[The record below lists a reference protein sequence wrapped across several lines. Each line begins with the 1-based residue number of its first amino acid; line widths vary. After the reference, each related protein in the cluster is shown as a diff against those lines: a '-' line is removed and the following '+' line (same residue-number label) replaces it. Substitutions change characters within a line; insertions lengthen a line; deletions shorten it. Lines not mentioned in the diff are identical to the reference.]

1 MSIESEEHPPQG
13 PLSGLRVLDFTW
25 ALAGPFGTMQLAD
38 LGAEVVKI
46 EHPRVTEKQRGFGPY
61 YEGISTFLF
70 SVNRGK
76 QGICIDL
83 KDTDGRELAKKL
95 AGKADILVENFRPG
109 TMEKLGLDY
118 DTLHLEY
125 PQLIYAALSGFGQ
138 TGPYKNLSAVDAVA
152 QAMGGTM
159 SLNGEMDAPPMR
171 VGVSIGDMVGGLYL
185 ALGILAAVHSRKTT
199 GKGQL
204 LDIALMEA
212 QIALCENAIVR
223 HSAFNESPS
232 RQGSR
237 HALLAPFGPFE
248 TADGYLVVANVKDW
262 EMFCALIERDD
273 LGQDERFISNQNRL
287 ENIASLEYELTR
299 TLKEKTTDAWFQI
312 LKISDCCSIGKV
324 NNIPD
329 LFTDEHVQD
338 RNALVDIPLPYGK
351 PGTLKLPNTPIKLSE
366 TPATIKGPMPEHGGD
381 TNTILETWLGLS
393 TEEIASLK
401 EKGAIK

>member
-1 MSIESEEHPPQG
+1 MSIESEEQPPQG

-109 TMEKLGLDY
+109 TMGKLGLDY
-118 DTLHLEY
+118 DSLHLEY

-287 ENIASLEYELTR
+287 ENIESLEYELTR
-299 TLKEKTTDAWFQI
+299 TLKEKTTDSWFQI

-324 NNIPD
+324 NNISD
-329 LFTDEHVQD
+329 LFTDEHVKD